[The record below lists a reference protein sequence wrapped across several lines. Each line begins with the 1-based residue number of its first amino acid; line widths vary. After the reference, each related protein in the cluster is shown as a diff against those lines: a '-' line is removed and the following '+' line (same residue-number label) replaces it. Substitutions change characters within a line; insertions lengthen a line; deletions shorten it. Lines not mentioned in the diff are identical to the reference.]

1 MRAVLLLLL
10 LPLVGA
16 LRPPNAASHTLA
28 RRTGVMVGIFG
39 RKKVEEPPPPPP
51 KKGLA
56 ALFDTSPRAPPTP
69 AEKGGR
75 DWRFRKLDKVKVQ
88 NAGRED
94 WMDVSEQMDAGFLP
108 DWAKDMAADK
118 SFGGPQRQLESV
130 VGVQLV
136 FAFLVL
142 LPSVVGVMMYQK

>member
-1 MRAVLLLLL
+1 MFLTCL
-10 LPLVGA
+10 LPLAVAFHPSAQHGGVGVQ
-16 LRPPNAASHTLA
+16 RQRVVTH
-28 RRTGVMVGIFG
+28 IFG
-39 RKKVEEPPPPPP
+39 RGKVEEPPPPPP
-51 KKGLA
+51 KKGIA
-56 ALFDTSPRAPPTP
+56 SLFSSAPPE
-69 AEKGGR
+69 AEKAASEGK
-75 DWRFRKLDKVKVQ
+75 DWRFRKLNKVKVQ

-94 WMDVSEQMDAGFLP
+94 FMDVTNQMDAGFLP
-108 DWAKDMAADK
+108 DWAKDMASDK